1 MNPLIE
7 EAKGVA
13 GSFDERELIPSIS
26 GEPGP
31 NAYRLRLIR
40 RLAAALEAAE
50 GREDRTDTML
60 TIAIGTRDD
69 ALRQLDAIRALLPA
83 LKALAEAGQL
93 ATEGKWGWFGNI
105 KTKDIYLSTVDRGRI
120 FIMQFARWGMRRA
133 QPRFQVD
140 GIMRDV
146 ADLVEVDHNQ
156 AFRSINHPD
165 AEFILISANSR
176 PAIAE
181 AVRILEGRE

>member
-7 EAKGVA
+7 EAKGIA

-40 RLAAALEAAE
+40 RLAAALETAE

-69 ALRQLDAIRALLPA
+69 ALRQLDALHAILPM
-83 LKALAEAGQL
+83 LKALDEAL
-93 ATEGKWGWFGNI
+93 SL
-105 KTKDIYLSTVDRGRI
+105 IY
-120 FIMQFARWGMRRA
+120 GM
-133 QPRFQVD
+133 
-140 GIMRDV
+140 
-146 ADLVEVDHNQ
+146 E
-156 AFRSINHPD
+156 D
-165 AEFILISANSR
+165 AEPDDGWRDALRQLRENH
-176 PAIAE
+176 PAIAD
-181 AVRILEGRE
+181 AVRILGGWE